1 MWVLAVV
8 RKAKTQHL
16 LLQALPWLIG
26 LAFALVVLG
35 WLILKL
41 REWLNEDDGP
51 AADAAMMLTQ
61 FREMQG
67 EGDLSDE
74 EFRLIK
80 RKLAGGKASVK
91 TPEPPQASEPAKP
104 VSSEPSD
111 E

>member
-1 MWVLAVV
+1 M
-8 RKAKTQHL
+8 L
-16 LLQALPWLIG
+16 L
-26 LAFALVVLG
+26 
-35 WLILKL
+35 
-41 REWLNEDDGP
+41 
-51 AADAAMMLTQ
+51 TH

-91 TPEPPQASEPAKP
+91 TPEPPQAVEPAKP
-104 VSSEPSD
+104 VSSDSSD